1 MRQLSLIALYGQKE
15 ERLHKLISECQKK
28 VADIFGIRFQPYD
41 VCQIHGTLVS
51 LARVVETRSNLNMS
65 KYRNRQ
71 ENMDFSGLLSFIRMG
86 KQFPFQV
93 QIGGFQNREYPFT
106 SLGQR
111 PYERSFQINHDKI
124 VLIGWPICGRLSR
137 NAKLEVIDLR
147 QEARIYPNTLDDIR
161 RAFQTFNILHR
172 YHGNVTDIDNDFYFR
187 IGMLDSTSI
196 TAKTLE
202 EVQNAMKAYLA
213 SVAPIILE
221 ITVMDVY
228 IACYESE
235 ELSPSFTQVWSI
247 SNPQLTPEFLW
258 TLYK

>member
-1 MRQLSLIALYGQKE
+1 MHQLSLIALYGQKK
-15 ERLHKLISECQKK
+15 ERLLNLISECQKK
-28 VADIFGIRFQPYD
+28 VADIPGIRFQPYD
-41 VCQIHGTLVS
+41 VRQIHGTVVG
-51 LARVVETRSNLNMS
+51 LARVAETRLNLNMS

-86 KQFPFQV
+86 GQFPFQV

-111 PYERSFQINHDKI
+111 PYERSFQINYDKI
-124 VLIGWPICGRLSR
+124 VLIGWPIRGRPLRS
-137 NAKLEVIDLR
+137 AKPRVIDLI

-161 RAFQTFNILHR
+161 RTCQTFNVLHR

-187 IGMLDSTSI
+187 IGILDSTSV

-202 EVQNAMKAYLA
+202 DVQNGMKAYLA
-213 SVAPIILE
+213 SVEPIILE
-221 ITVMDVY
+221 ITVADIYV
-228 IACYESE
+228 ACYEDE
-235 ELSPSFTQVWSI
+235 ELSLSSTQVWSI
-247 SNPQLTPEFLW
+247 SNPQVTPEFLW